1 MEFEACEWAEQLPDQ
16 RGGQSVVDQD
26 IRLLD
31 QRIDD
36 FLSSRDPVI
45 SASRVIDPLLEIWGL
60 ASEMDASVAEPVERL
75 LTTLV
80 GRELTTLDELT
91 GAMDEVR
98 AAVAAQ
104 ALPTGV

>member
-1 MEFEACEWAEQLPDQ
+1 
-16 RGGQSVVDQD
+16 VDQS
-26 IRLLD
+26 IRLLE

-60 ASEMDASVAEPVERL
+60 ATEVDSSVAVPVERL
-75 LTTLV
+75 LTALV

-91 GAMDEVR
+91 GAMDDVR

-104 ALPTGV
+104 AVPTGV